1 MGRLITLIL
10 VGLFLVGCADTV
22 RIRTEVQ
29 ESFVPVMYCPAPET
43 YIRPV
48 LAINQMTEAQR
59 SSPGELA
66 NHYQATIEQLLGYAK
81 QLELELEKYDSA
93 NEAYEDLRL
102 QTEDKFINGGVV
114 TPESLPDQN
123 QLGL

>member
-1 MGRLITLIL
+1 M
-10 VGLFLVGCADTV
+10 VGCADSV

-29 ESFVPVMYCPAPET
+29 ETFVPVMYCPAPEK

-48 LAINQMTEAQR
+48 MAINQMTEAQR
-59 SSPGELA
+59 KNPGELA
-66 NHYQATIEQLLGYAK
+66 NHYQATIEQLLGYSK

-102 QTEDKFINGGVV
+102 RMDDKFVDDGVS
-114 TPESLPDQN
+114 TPESLPDQKK
-123 QLGL
+123 LGL